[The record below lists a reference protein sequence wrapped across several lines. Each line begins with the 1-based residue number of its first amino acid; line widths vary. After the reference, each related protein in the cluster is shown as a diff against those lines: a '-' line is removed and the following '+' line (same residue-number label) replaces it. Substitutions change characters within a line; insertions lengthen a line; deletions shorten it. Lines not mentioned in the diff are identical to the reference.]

1 MKTLRMKTKS
11 NRAQET
17 ASVVCIC
24 PHAFINMSTCFH
36 SMCPHDHTHMSLYAV
51 FVDEDGENEDKT
63 ESSSEDGKS
72 GAHMFIYFC
81 SYVDMLFYI
90 CPHAFINMSTC
101 FDNMCPHVLTHV
113 SSLCLILVKTRMKKT
128 KPNLALRTMKT
139 LRRPSR

>member
-51 FVDEDGENEDKT
+51 FVDEDGENED
-63 ESSSEDGKS
+63 
-72 GAHMFIYFC
+72 
-81 SYVDMLFYI
+81 L
-90 CPHAFINMSTC
+90 
-101 FDNMCPHVLTHV
+101 FDNSKSPITLQTCMTKCEQRPGCFLFAYGET
-113 SSLCLILVKTRMKKT
+113 TPKKCQWQ
-128 KPNLALRTMKT
+128 KT
-139 LRRPSR
+139 LGRGYCFSPSTSLSNVAMYRLKASAFLLMPTFALAADRI